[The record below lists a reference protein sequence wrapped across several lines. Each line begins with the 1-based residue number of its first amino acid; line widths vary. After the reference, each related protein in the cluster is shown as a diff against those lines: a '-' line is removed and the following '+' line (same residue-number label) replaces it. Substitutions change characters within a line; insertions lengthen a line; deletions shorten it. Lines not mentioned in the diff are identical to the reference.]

1 MNFVVKLMNFAFKL
15 MKGDRNS
22 AELWAKPLADRSFA
36 CVLWFRNQ
44 TQAIRHRSSKRLHSG
59 RIELDFRDMG
69 FTGDAEVIDVWTNV
83 SYGKFSNYNINT
95 LTGHRIRQTLAA
107 LNLFMCARLQ
117 VRFQEE
123 NLDFLLK
130 NLHVLL
136 KNLHFYIKSVVNSGC
151 SAWGGACQP
160 AGTKQP
166 DTDGMFW

>member
-83 SYGKFSNYNINT
+83 SYGKFSNYFDW
-95 LTGHRIRQTLAA
+95 AP
-107 LNLFMCARLQ
+107 
-117 VRFQEE
+117 
-123 NLDFLLK
+123 
-130 NLHVLL
+130 
-136 KNLHFYIKSVVNSGC
+136 NSTDL
-151 SAWGGACQP
+151 GGAEFVYVRP
-160 AGTKQP
+160 VTGAISRGES
-166 DTDGMFW
+166 